1 MVSLKH
7 DSVHHIFVLGKKLK
21 GTYTHML
28 ARFQLK
34 KQCSFQCQ
42 MCCRIALHCFCFS
55 LLSVGPKNCAILST
69 NLVQNSSR
77 QLPGHTNVLS
87 AFRLSCQLHILSS
100 LFKLTAVITLIVSFL
115 LVLQDSIEKQ
125 LILTYSNYEH

>member
-7 DSVHHIFVLGKKLK
+7 DSVHHIVVLGKKLK

-34 KQCSFQCQ
+34 KQCSFVKC
-42 MCCRIALHCFCFS
+42 IPGLHCIAFA
-55 LLSVGPKNCAILST
+55 LLCSVIGPKNCAILST
-69 NLVQNSSR
+69 NLVQNSSC

>member
-7 DSVHHIFVLGKKLK
+7 DSVHHIVVLGKKLK
-21 GTYTHML
+21 GTCTHML

-42 MCCRIALHCFCFS
+42 MYSRIALHCFCFS
-55 LLSVGPKNCAILST
+55 LLSDWSKKLCHPFHQSGTKVK
-69 NLVQNSSR
+69 
-77 QLPGHTNVLS
+77 LPGHTNVLS